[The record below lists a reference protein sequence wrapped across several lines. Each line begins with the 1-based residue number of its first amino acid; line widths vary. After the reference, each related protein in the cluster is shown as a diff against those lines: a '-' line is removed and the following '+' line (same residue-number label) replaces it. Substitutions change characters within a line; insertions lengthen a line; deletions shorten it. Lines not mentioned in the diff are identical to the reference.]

1 MRNYV
6 LCSIEADIS
15 SLALSLHKCVCVWG
29 GRGPFRV
36 LWFPVGTLGL
46 PGVLFAM
53 AVTMQHIPNRA
64 ESSEQM
70 ERKDALYRVFSCP
83 VSVQLCT
90 QPKL

>member
-6 LCSIEADIS
+6 PCSIEADIS
-15 SLALSLHKCVCVWG
+15 ALALYLHKCVCG
-29 GRGPFRV
+29 GGGWAFRV

-46 PGVLFAM
+46 PGVMFAM

-70 ERKDALYRVFSCP
+70 ERKDALYKVSSCP
-83 VSVQLCT
+83 ISVQLYT